1 MKTNFELQ
9 SSLLFKKKNY
19 FCAMKFIYK
28 YIIISICLPLF
39 YSCTI
44 NSNRMLRTPK
54 DYNFDKIE
62 NELNN
67 IEYKIDIND
76 QLTFQLYTNNGF
88 QLIDMFSSD
97 NSNGINQSQR
107 MMQQNNL
114 GVGNGSLY
122 LVRQDS
128 LVEFPII
135 GDLNIVGKTIKEAEL
150 YLESLLSEFYV
161 DPFIV
166 LGVSTKRI
174 FLFNGASG
182 GEARVVNLR
191 YNNMT
196 LFEVLASVGGI
207 SNTNSSKR
215 IKIIRK
221 TNQGIKIFN
230 ADLSTIDGISQ
241 GNMIMQSHDI
251 VYITPNFN
259 LGSEIV
265 QDINSVFSFISTISL
280 AWLTIS
286 QINQ

>member
-1 MKTNFELQ
+1 MKLCFELQ
-9 SSLLFKKKNY
+9 SSLFFKKKYY

-28 YIIISICLPLF
+28 YITLVICLSLF

-44 NSNRMLRTPK
+44 NSNRMLRTPRN
-54 DYNFDKIE
+54 YNFDKIE
-62 NELNN
+62 NELKTN
-67 IEYKIDIND
+67 EYKIDIND

-88 QLIDMFSSD
+88 QLIDMFSAE
-97 NSNGINQSQR
+97 NIGNNQSQR
-107 MMQQNNL
+107 IIQQNNL
-114 GVGNGSLY
+114 GAGNGSLY

-166 LGVSTKRI
+166 LGVSTKRV

-182 GEARVVNLR
+182 GEARVVNLL

-196 LFEVLASVGGI
+196 LFEVLASAGGI
-207 SNTNSSKR
+207 SSTNSSKR

-221 TNQGIKIFN
+221 TDQGIKIFN

-280 AWLTIS
+280 VWLTIS

>member
-1 MKTNFELQ
+1 
-9 SSLLFKKKNY
+9 
-19 FCAMKFIYK
+19 MKFIYK
-28 YIIISICLPLF
+28 YIILVICLTLI

-54 DYNFDKIE
+54 DYNFDEIE

-88 QLIDMFSSD
+88 QLIDMFSAD
-97 NSNGINQSQR
+97 NIGNNQSQR
-107 MMQQNNL
+107 MMQQNNV
-114 GVGNGSLY
+114 GAGNGSLY

-182 GEARVVNLR
+182 GEARVVNLL

-196 LFEVLASVGGI
+196 LFEVLASAGGI
-207 SNTNSSKR
+207 SNTNSSKK

-280 AWLTIS
+280 VWLTIS

>member
-1 MKTNFELQ
+1 MKIYFELQ

-28 YIIISICLPLF
+28 YIIISICLSLF

>member
-1 MKTNFELQ
+1 
-9 SSLLFKKKNY
+9 
-19 FCAMKFIYK
+19 
-28 YIIISICLPLF
+28 
-39 YSCTI
+39 
-44 NSNRMLRTPK
+44 MLRTPK

-62 NELNN
+62 NKLNN

-88 QLIDMFSSD
+88 QLIDMFSAD
-97 NSNGINQSQR
+97 NIVNNQAQR
-107 MMQQNNL
+107 MMQMNNVA
-114 GVGNGSLY
+114 GARNGSLY

-135 GDLNIVGKTIKEAEL
+135 GDINIVGKTIKEAEL
-150 YLESLLSEFYV
+150 YLESLFSEFYV

-182 GEARVVNLR
+182 GEARVVNLL

-196 LFEVLASVGGI
+196 LFEVLASAGGI
-207 SNTNSSKR
+207 SNSNSSKR

-280 AWLTIS
+280 VWLTIS

>member
-1 MKTNFELQ
+1 
-9 SSLLFKKKNY
+9 
-19 FCAMKFIYK
+19 
-28 YIIISICLPLF
+28 
-39 YSCTI
+39 
-44 NSNRMLRTPK
+44 MLRTPK
-54 DYNFDKIE
+54 DYEFDKIE
-62 NELNN
+62 AELNN

-88 QLIDMFSSD
+88 LLIDMFS
-97 NSNGINQSQR
+97 NNGDGSNQSQR
-107 MMQQNNL
+107 LMQNNL
-114 GVGNGSLY
+114 GATNGSLY

-135 GDLNIVGKTIKEAEL
+135 GDIEIVGKTIKEAEV
-150 YLESLLSEFYV
+150 YLESLFSEFYV

-174 FLFNGASG
+174 FLFNGSSG
-182 GEARVVNLR
+182 GEARVVNLL

-196 LFEVLASVGGI
+196 LFEVLATVGGI

-221 TNQGIKIFN
+221 TKDGIKIFN
-230 ADLSTIDGISQ
+230 ADLSTIDGINQ

-259 LGSEIV
+259 LGSEII

-280 AWLTIS
+280 VWLTIS

>member
-107 MMQQNNL
+107 MMQQNNA